1 MRTCYILGL
10 LGFQT
15 VAIVNTSIGCKR
27 HFTKREFIRYEITA
41 PMLRK
46 IREDSQWVNEAN
58 GPVVAV
64 TLWVGLRGVVKT
76 EKIGLGQNHL

>member
-1 MRTCYILGL
+1 
-10 LGFQT
+10 
-15 VAIVNTSIGCKR
+15 
-27 HFTKREFIRYEITA
+27 
-41 PMLRK
+41 MLRK

-76 EKIGLGQNHL
+76 EKIGLGQNHLKIKSVGYISPRFCNYIPGI